1 MSAPEE
7 YLQEAGV
14 YQRTLSTAVDPP
26 PKSVLEL
33 GSGGGNNASHM
44 KDSFEMT
51 LVDRSPG
58 MLAVSRKLNPD
69 LEHIEGDLRTIR
81 LDRVFDAVFAHDA
94 IDYMTTF
101 DDLCAAASTA
111 FAHCRDGGVALFVPD
126 LIPETF
132 EPRTDHGGNDG
143 ESRAMRYMEW
153 TWDRDPTDSTYTTDY
168 VFSMREA
175 DGEIRVV
182 NERHILGL
190 FSRDQWLEALTV
202 AGFEARAVQLDVEE
216 LESPSFLGITGG

>member
-14 YQRTLSTAVDPP
+14 YQRTLSNAVDPP
-26 PKSVLEL
+26 PKTVLEL

-44 KDSFEMT
+44 KASFEMT

-58 MLAVSRKLNPD
+58 MLGVSRKLNPD

-81 LDRVFDAVFAHDA
+81 LDRVFDAVFVHDA

-126 LIPETF
+126 LIRETF

-143 ESRAMRYMEW
+143 ESRAMRYLEW
-153 TWDRDPTDSTYTTDY
+153 TWDPDPSDSTYTTDLVY
-168 VFSMREA
+168 SMRDG
-175 DGEIRVV
+175 DGEVSVV
-182 NERHILGL
+182 QDRHILGL
-190 FSRDQWLEALTV
+190 FSRDEWLEALTT
-202 AGFEARAVQLDVEE
+202 AGFEARAVRLEVEE
-216 LESPSFLGITGG
+216 LESPSFLGIKGD